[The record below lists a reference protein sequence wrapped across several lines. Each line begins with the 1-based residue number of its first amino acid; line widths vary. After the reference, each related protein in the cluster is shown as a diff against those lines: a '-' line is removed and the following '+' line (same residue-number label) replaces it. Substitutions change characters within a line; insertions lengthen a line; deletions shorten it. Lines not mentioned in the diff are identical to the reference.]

1 MNSIKLS
8 QFFINLADVVFI
20 YLSHLIQCLLIIH
33 NEVDS
38 NMTMHKLKYGN
49 FQAILTSEGL
59 AALDHHFI
67 QYLTSVDS
75 VLAEQLAIYRE
86 GKLSITQISELVIT
100 CAPILEQF
108 IAALFDIE
116 REVAA
121 LKNTTRSH
129 DPIFQ
134 FKDHYIHLAKRLLK
148 SMTDVSQFDELND
161 WLEQALEKFA
171 LAGARASIA
180 TAVAQTNTNNEF
192 DLELA
197 VATLGSHFLSDPE
210 KYKADAEK
218 LIHWCVLAQQCD
230 FGKKLIE
237 NWVSFHQPQKKHF
250 ENLVPM
256 VPVENDP
263 FGRMQGPVETQCERD
278 GFKLT
283 DERMQLREVLDEI
296 HYCVY
301 CHKNEGDFC
310 SSGFP
315 VKKGNPEMGL
325 KTNPAGDILTGCP
338 LDEKISEMHV
348 VKKSGY
354 GIGALAIVT
363 IDNPFCAVTGHR
375 ICNDCMKACIYQ
387 KQDPVNIPQIETRV
401 LTDVLE
407 LPFGVE
413 IYDLLIRWNPLRET
427 QYYPKAFSG
436 KKVLVMGMGPAGFT
450 LAHYLLMEGCAV
462 VGADGLKIEPLPE
475 KLLLSPIKDFNS
487 LRESLDDRIMS
498 GFGGVTEYGITV
510 RWDKNFLKLIYIS
523 LARRKYFQLFGN
535 VRFGGTITIE
545 NAWELGFDHVAIA
558 VGAGLSRELNIPN
571 ALAPGMRQANDFLMA
586 LQLTGAVKK
595 SSLANLQ
602 VRLPAVV
609 IGGGLTGIDTA
620 TEAKAYYITQVEKIH
635 QRYHILKSHCGEAD
649 LRAQFDHHSL
659 KILDEFLLH
668 AEKIMSERDLAS
680 KENRRPNLTKLI
692 REWGGVTIAYR
703 KGMTESPAYQRN
715 HEEVIEALKEGIY
728 YAEGLEPAAVILDE
742 AGNTAALKCR
752 WRIQDEMG
760 EWIWSSEE
768 QTLPAKSIFV
778 ATGAKPNIAYE
789 FEHRGTFEKDAHAY
803 RCNESIDGTLK
814 HVESQ
819 GHIKSDQF
827 GVLTSYDKNDYRVS
841 FIGDTHPLFHGSVV
855 KAIASA
861 KRAYPKIID
870 TLKST
875 STESYE
881 KFREKMQFLLSA
893 EVVSI
898 KRETDRVVELT
909 VRAPMAAK
917 QFQPGQF
924 YRIQNYEVN
933 AARIENTQLQ
943 TETISAL
950 GIHDENT
957 PDQLSFFIVEN
968 GASTKLIATLKPG
981 ESIAIMGPTGA
992 KTKIHETPQT
1002 ILIIGNT
1009 MAIPYLLSVGP
1020 ALKKA
1025 GNAIYFI
1032 LCADKKNCFAHDR
1045 IVSIIDQIIY
1055 CDDESK
1061 LSDVVNTLELQSI
1074 LNVTVIGNTQLLKHV
1089 QHIRQHFNSD
1099 ARFTA
1104 SVYGSMQCM
1113 LKGVCAQC
1121 LQWQIDPQTGRR
1133 TKAVYAC
1140 SWQHQPMEI
1149 IDIHHID
1156 ERLGQ
1161 NKTQEILTDLWLMYL
1176 FEKQG
1181 VPRI

>member
-1 MNSIKLS
+1 
-8 QFFINLADVVFI
+8 
-20 YLSHLIQCLLIIH
+20 
-33 NEVDS
+33 
-38 NMTMHKLKYGN
+38 MTIHKLKHAD
-49 FQAILTSEGL
+49 FEKLMTQAGL
-59 AALDHHFI
+59 AALDEQFI
-67 QYLTSVDS
+67 QYLSNVDFALS
-75 VLAEQLAIYRE
+75 EQLKIYRE
-86 GKLSITQISELVIT
+86 GRLLTAQISELVIV

-108 IAALFDIE
+108 IANLFGIE
-116 REVAA
+116 AEVAA

-134 FKDHYIHLAKRLLK
+134 FKDHYVHQAKRLPK
-148 SMTDVSQFDELND
+148 SMTDVSQFDALHH
-161 WLEQALEKFA
+161 WLEEALTRSVVEKNGREVGVQA
-171 LAGARASIA
+171 
-180 TAVAQTNTNNEF
+180 TTP
-192 DLELA
+192 DLELT
-197 VATLGSHFLSDPE
+197 VATLGSHFLSDSE
-210 KYKADAEK
+210 KYKTEIEK
-218 LIHWCVLAQQCD
+218 LIHWCVLAQLCD
-230 FGKKLIE
+230 EGKIIIK
-237 NWVSFHQPQKKHF
+237 NWSSFHQPQKKHF

-256 VPVENDP
+256 VPIKNDP
-263 FGRMQGPVETQCERD
+263 YGRMEGPQETQRERD

-310 SSGFP
+310 SKGFP
-315 VKKGNPEMGL
+315 VKKSNPDLGL

-338 LDEKISEMHV
+338 LEEKISEMHV

-413 IYDLLIRWNPLRET
+413 VYDLLIRWNPLRET
-427 QYYPKAFSG
+427 QYFPKEFNG
-436 KKVLVMGMGPAGFT
+436 KKILVMGMGPAGFT
-450 LAHYLLMEGCAV
+450 LAHHLLMEGCAV

-475 KLLLSPIKDFNS
+475 KLLSSPIQNFNS
-487 LRESLDDRIMS
+487 LKESLDDRIMS

-523 LARRKYFQLFGN
+523 LVRRKHFQLFGN
-535 VRFGGTITIE
+535 VRFGGTITVE
-545 NAWELGFDHVAIA
+545 NAWELGFDHVAVA

-586 LQLTGAVKK
+586 LQLSGAVKN

-602 VRLPAVV
+602 VRLPAIV

-620 TEAKAYYITQVEKIH
+620 TEAKAYYITQVEKTH

-649 LRAQFDHHSL
+649 LRAQFDANSL
-659 KILDEFLLH
+659 QILDEFLSH
-668 AEKIMSERDLAS
+668 AEKIIHERSMAA
-680 KENRRPNLTKLI
+680 KENRTPHLTKLI

-703 KGMTESPAYQRN
+703 KSITESPAYQRN
-715 HEEVIEALKEGIY
+715 HEEVIEALEEGIY

-742 AGNTAALKCR
+742 AGNSAALKCR

-768 QTLPAKSIFV
+768 QILPAKSIFV

-789 FEHRGTFEKDAHAY
+789 FEHRGTFEKEVSAY
-803 RCNESIDGTLK
+803 RCYQANDSKLEP
-814 HVESQ
+814 VESQ
-819 GHIKSDQF
+819 GHIKSDKF
-827 GVLTSYDKNDYRVS
+827 GIFTSYDKHDHRVS
-841 FIGDTHPLFHGSVV
+841 FVGDTHPLFHGSVV

-861 KRAYPKIID
+861 KRAYPKIMEVLNNSAHAGD
-870 TLKST
+870 
-875 STESYE
+875 ENYE
-881 KFREKMQFLLSA
+881 KFSEKMQFLFSA
-893 EVVSI
+893 TVVSVNRAANNAI
-898 KRETDRVVELT
+898 ALT
-909 VRAPMAAK
+909 VHAPMAAK

-924 YRIQNYEVN
+924 YRIQNYETHS
-933 AARIENTQLQ
+933 ARVENTQLQ

-950 GIHDENT
+950 GIPDEKN
-957 PDQLSFFIVEN
+957 PDQLSFFILEN

-981 ESIAIMGPTGA
+981 EPIAIMGPTGA
-992 KTKIHETPQT
+992 KTKIPDVPQA
-1002 ILIIGNT
+1002 ILIIGNAL
-1009 MAIPYLLSVGP
+1009 AIPYLLSVAP
-1020 ALKKA
+1020 ALKKV
-1025 GNAIYFI
+1025 GHTLYFI
-1032 LCADKKNCFAHDR
+1032 LCADKKDCFARDR
-1045 IVSIIDQIIY
+1045 IDIVTDHVIY
-1055 CDDESK
+1055 CDNENKINDAIK
-1061 LSDVVNTLELQSI
+1061 TLELRSI
-1074 LNVTVIGNTQLLKHV
+1074 LNVTVIGHTALLKHV
-1089 QHIRQHFNSD
+1089 QHLRQQFHPD
-1099 ARFTA
+1099 ACFTA

-1121 LQWQIDPQTGRR
+1121 LQWQIDPETGRR

-1149 IDIHHID
+1149 VDIHHID

-1161 NKTQEILTDLWLMYL
+1161 NKTQEILSDLWLMYL
-1176 FEKQG
+1176 FEKHEIK
-1181 VPRI
+1181 RI